1 MQEKRTR
8 HRASGWAIIGLCAL
22 SLAAQ
27 ARIKAVDPGE
37 LPELAPDEGLVVVAV
52 DSNVPLH
59 DVRFIKDGKVLGSGV
74 MKHLEAGRSFG
85 LYVASAGVYEWR
97 EAELFFGWKYKLS
110 DDPEFTFKVEPGK
123 ITYAG
128 DLLFRPLAG
137 WRADVS
143 VSNRGLAAIDWLQT
157 QHPALYA
164 RYPLVYSGHYPD
176 PFPAFY
182 RQARASHAG
191 ASAPE
196 SVALKPPPSPGTLP
210 LAVGTLWKP
219 DRIVQ
224 ASLNPTGN
232 LLALHVRESDDAWGV
247 ELVDLAAGT
256 ATSISRSPVAFD
268 SMEWSGDDNLLLSAG
283 AADQLDKIMVVR
295 IAADESGAHRYTLIT
310 LPRRGVLVDS
320 LPRDRNRVLFGS
332 LTRRGELMVHAIDIS
347 SQEAANRFRPMFRSR
362 LNIGVEG
369 DLAWFA
375 DGEGRLRM
383 AVVKREDEYVL
394 MHSRDGVFTEVMK
407 LSGEDE
413 LEPVGLSYDAG
424 VIYART
430 DRDREQRDL
439 VAYDVASGKIARTLF
454 SKPGVDV
461 VSAIF
466 DSHRDPIGV
475 TYYQDGRLVSE
486 YFGAGDDRIG
496 RLLQQAFPGKT
507 VTVVDRSRDGRQMI
521 LWVDSGDQPPALYH
535 LDAAAHRASLVD
547 ASLPWLA
554 DVRFAPTEVVKF
566 DGADGLAM
574 EAFLTLPPGENKRPL
589 VVFPH
594 GGPIGIADTLHFDR
608 EVQFLASLGYAVLRI
623 NYRGSSG
630 YGKAFREAGYHS
642 YGTLIEDDIDAAIE
656 HVLANYSLDAQRM
669 CVVGSSYG
677 GYSALVAAVR
687 WPQRFRCVVSISGV
701 SDRALFFTASDSG
714 RSEEGRKL
722 LEKII
727 GDPNADLAQMQ
738 ETSPLYRYQDI
749 QVPVM
754 LVHGLEDR
762 RVDYEHTR
770 RMLRMLDLAGRT
782 PVGLEFQGEGHGFE
796 KAENIEKL
804 WNGVAGFLRQH
815 LGDPNTAA
823 P

>member
-8 HRASGWAIIGLCAL
+8 HRASGWAFIGLCAL

-97 EAELFFGWKYKLS
+97 EVELFFGWKYKLS

-123 ITYAG
+123 ITYPG
-128 DLLFRPLAG
+128 DLLFRPSAA
-137 WRADVS
+137 WTANVS
-143 VSNRGLAAIDWLQT
+143 VSNRGLAAIDWLQA
-157 QHPALYA
+157 QHPTLYA

-182 RQARASHAG
+182 RQARASHPD

-224 ASLNPTGN
+224 ARLNPAGN

-256 ATSISRSPVAFD
+256 AAPISRSPVAFD
-268 SMEWSGDDNLLLSAG
+268 SMEWSGDDNLILSAG
-283 AADQLDKIMVVR
+283 AAGQLDKIMVVR
-295 IAADESGAHRYTLIT
+295 IDTGKTAAQRYSLIA
-310 LPRRGVLVDS
+310 LPSRGVLVDS
-320 LPRDRNRVLFGS
+320 LPQDRNHVLFGS
-332 LTRRGELMVHAIDIS
+332 VTQHGELMVHAIDIS
-347 SQEAANRFRPMFRSR
+347 SQKAANRFSRTFRSR
-362 LNIGVEG
+362 LNTGIK
-369 DLAWFA
+369 DDIAWFT

-383 AVVKREDEYVL
+383 AVVKRDDEYVL
-394 MHSRDGVFTEVMK
+394 MNKRDGVFAEVMK
-407 LSGEDE
+407 LSGEDG
-413 LEPVGLSYDAG
+413 LDPTGLSYDASI
-424 VIYART
+424 IYART

-439 VAYDVASGKIARTLF
+439 VAYDVASGKIVRTLF

-475 TYYQDGRLVSE
+475 TYYQGGRLVSE
-486 YFGAGDDRIG
+486 YFSAGDEHLGRI
-496 RLLQQAFPGKT
+496 LQQAFPGKT
-507 VTVVDRSRDGRQMI
+507 VLVADRSRDGQQMVM
-521 LWVDSGDQPPALYH
+521 WVDGGDQPPALYH
-535 LDAAAHRASLVD
+535 LDAAARRASLVEIS
-547 ASLPWLA
+547 APWLA
-554 DVRFAPTEVVKF
+554 DARFAPTEVVKF

-608 EVQFLASLGYAVLRI
+608 EVQFIASLGYAVLRV

-656 HVLANYSLDAQRM
+656 HVLANYPLDVQRM

-687 WPQRFRCVVSISGV
+687 RPQRFRCVVSISGV

-782 PVGLEFQGEGHGFE
+782 PVGLEFAGEGHGFE

-815 LGDPNTAA
+815 LGDPNAAA